1 MDNRLTLRLDNNRVI
16 VLRLDN
22 RLVQTVLRAIANQ
35 TSFLLRYPLSSYER
49 EGQALFCAV
58 SRLWNFLE
66 RLQEDEFI
74 TARDLRRVNFN
85 ARLLFYHDDIVI
97 APYASVESGAEDP
110 DLEGLP
116 ALEESEDPDLE
127 GLPAL
132 VTVGGRP
139 AVERQEEEDTSTGVE
154 EYSEGR

>member
-1 MDNRLTLRLDNNRVI
+1 
-16 VLRLDN
+16 
-22 RLVQTVLRAIANQ
+22 
-35 TSFLLRYPLSSYER
+35 LLRYPLSSHER

-58 SRLWNFLE
+58 SRLWNFLA
-66 RLQEDEFI
+66 RLQEAEFV
-74 TARDLRRVNFN
+74 TARDLSRVYFN
-85 ARLLFYHDDIVI
+85 ARLLIYHDDIVI

-116 ALEESEDPDLE
+116 ALEEAEDPDLE

-154 EYSEGR
+154 EDYVGR